1 MGKRI
6 TGTKTSLDYKNIQE
20 FFENRGKG
28 KELKSKY
35 NYVLYQDDC
44 PGLAEK
50 GMPGRKRKYQGCCTW
65 KKGRG
70 CLT

>member
-28 KELKSKY
+28 TDS
-35 NYVLYQDDC
+35 N
-44 PGLAEK
+44 
-50 GMPGRKRKYQGCCTW
+50 W
-65 KKGRG
+65 
-70 CLT
+70 